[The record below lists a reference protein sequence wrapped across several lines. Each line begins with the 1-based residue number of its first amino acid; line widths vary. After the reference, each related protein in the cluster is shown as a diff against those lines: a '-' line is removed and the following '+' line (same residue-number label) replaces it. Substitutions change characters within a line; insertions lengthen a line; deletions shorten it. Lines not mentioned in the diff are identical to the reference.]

1 MSVRVTFFCIPGKT
15 EYIRNLLHDSAS
27 ITVPLRS
34 NGAVPRNHF
43 NHNKGRSVFL
53 FVSSS
58 QHHNTYSCCFSSPL
72 PLLSK
77 ETLEVPVVLG
87 PAPQPP
93 SRRRNP
99 PTELEI
105 PCEFCDVPIPHEDL
119 IRHQTGCRPDLAR
132 FNPRRMARSP
142 SPEYYVATPPPS
154 SPEVELPC
162 EFCSDMIPASQLL
175 RHQSTCI

>member
-1 MSVRVTFFCIPGKT
+1 MIQQVSLYRYVQMVLYHETILIIIRVGCI
-15 EYIRNLLHDSAS
+15 L
-27 ITVPLRS
+27 
-34 NGAVPRNHF
+34 
-43 NHNKGRSVFL
+43 
-53 FVSSS
+53 
-58 QHHNTYSCCFSSPL
+58 SPHL
-72 PLLSK
+72 PLLTITKTDNFLYGGLKFSSF
-77 ETLEVPVVLG
+77 LIG

-93 SRRRNP
+93 SRTRRSNP

-132 FNPRRMARSP
+132 FNPRRMMARSP
-142 SPEYYVATPPPS
+142 SPDYYVATPPPS

-175 RHQSTCI
+175 RHQATCI